1 MFLIIGLV
9 LAVLWLLCVLAFKVT
24 TGAIHLILVIA
35 VIAVVAHFVRR
46 KAPPP
51 PSAG

>member
-1 MFLIIGLV
+1 MFLTIGLI
-9 LAVLWLLCVLAFKVT
+9 LAVLWLLCVLLFKVT
-24 TGAIHLILVIA
+24 AGAIHLILFIA

-51 PSAG
+51 PG